1 MKRVKLIVA
10 ILVLFMGGNMA
21 YAGQFGAMEPV
32 SEYGKISL
40 GIGYFYYSDKLE
52 PKDTEGTWISW
63 KKSKVTQNQAYLQ
76 LGCGLFPKHEI
87 YLRVGGADIKVPDA
101 FLTSAD
107 SPDIAGF
114 KDKFKDSLKPFGTI
128 GFKGGYNFA
137 PPFGIGYF
145 VNTSLGSNYKDKT
158 AGTYLGFSATQEMKI
173 KRPWEV
179 NLGVGLQ
186 GKIGEVILYAG
197 PVVYWARSKV
207 EWEGAIP
214 GVGNISDST
223 TYKEKNN
230 LGGFAGL
237 RLPLGKGFN
246 IEVESQLKSRFSA
259 GGSLVYSF

>member
-1 MKRVKLIVA
+1 MKRMVLIVTLL
-10 ILVLFMGGNMA
+10 ILFMTANIA

-32 SEYGKISL
+32 SELGKVSL

-52 PKDTEGTWISW
+52 PKDREGTWIGW
-63 KKSKVTQNQAYLQ
+63 KKSKITQNQAYLQ
-76 LGCGLFPKHEI
+76 LGVGIMPNSEVYF
-87 YLRVGGADIKVPDA
+87 RVGGADIKVPDA

-107 SPDIAGF
+107 GPELAGF
-114 KDKFKDSLKPFGTI
+114 KDKLKDSLKPFGTI
-128 GFKGGYNFA
+128 GIKGGYNFA

-145 VNTSLGSNYKDKT
+145 VNTSLGSNYRDKT
-158 AGTYLGFSATQEMKI
+158 AGTFLGVPATQEMKI

-179 NLGVGLQ
+179 NLGVALQ
-186 GKIGEVILYAG
+186 GKIGEVLLYGG
-197 PVVYWARSKV
+197 PLVYWARSKV
-207 EWEGAIP
+207 EWEGTIP
-214 GVGNISDST
+214 GVGSISDST

-246 IEVESQLKSRFSA
+246 IEVEGQLKSRFSA